1 MSAPRPTRNTT
12 AEGTADARISFSA
25 TERRMRDDTMI
36 GLYHPR
42 RAIAGR
48 WWNLRF
54 PQRAK
59 LAEPP
64 SAYARTPARAGLW
77 PAWQTFWNLRF
88 PQRAKLAE
96 PPSAY
101 ARTPARP
108 GLWPAS
114 PTLRTDASAG

>member
-1 MSAPRPTRNTT
+1 MSAPRPTRSTT

-25 TERRMRDDTMI
+25 TERRMRDDTTI

-77 PAWQTFWNLRF
+77 PAWQT
-88 PQRAKLAE
+88 
-96 PPSAY
+96 
-101 ARTPARP
+101 
-108 GLWPAS
+108 
-114 PTLRTDASAG
+114 LRTNALESLRSDRRGRNPRIMG